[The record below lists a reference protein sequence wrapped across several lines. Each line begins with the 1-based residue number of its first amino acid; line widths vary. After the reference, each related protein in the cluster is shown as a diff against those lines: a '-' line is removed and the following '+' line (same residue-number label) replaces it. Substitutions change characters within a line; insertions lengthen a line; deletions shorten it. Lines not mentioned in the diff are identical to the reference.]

1 MSINEAESTIF
12 VGFLALPLSFSF
24 PFSIPS
30 PAPAN
35 DSSEME
41 SASMELGDTGCPWMV
56 SMVST
61 DRMLGRDA
69 QLGRESWCPDRERG
83 ASLMALAGR
92 RGAVTDKGE
101 GVSPNNC
108 VNFRHFLTRSARSCG
123 WRWFVV
129 GGRSSNQSAK
139 PGLSRGV
146 VSTAVTG
153 AEMEGLRAWDG
164 STYAERR
171 KSGLGVVGKGGFAR
185 GG

>member
-1 MSINEAESTIF
+1 
-12 VGFLALPLSFSF
+12 
-24 PFSIPS
+24 
-30 PAPAN
+30 
-35 DSSEME
+35 
-41 SASMELGDTGCPWMV
+41 MELGDTGCPWMV
-56 SMVST
+56 SMEST

-69 QLGRESWCPDRERG
+69 QLGREPWCPDRERG
-83 ASLMALAGR
+83 ASLVALAGR

-108 VNFRHFLTRSARSCG
+108 VNFRHFFTRSARSCG

-139 PGLSRGV
+139 PGLSGGV

-153 AEMEGLRAWDG
+153 AEMEGQRARDG
-164 STYAERR
+164 STYVERR
-171 KSGLGVVGKGGFAR
+171 KSGLGVVGKGGFAC